1 MSWLFASGGQSIEAS
16 ASVFPMNIQTLIT
29 DSYPTPSLNLTE
41 TKEFLY
47 DWTPLMHNFSNL
59 ISYYSP
65 LNSLAHAVL
74 QIFELSLI
82 LGPLH

>member
-1 MSWLFASGGQSIEAS
+1 MSWLFASGGQSIGAS
-16 ASVFPMNIQTLIT
+16 ASVLPVNIQTLIT
-29 DSYPTPSLNLTE
+29 DSYPTPTLNLTE

-47 DWTPLMHNFSNL
+47 DWTPLRHNFSDL

-74 QIFELSLI
+74 
-82 LGPLH
+82 